1 VEFAGATGELGNG
14 PALALVP
21 RAQIDPAH
29 AQRIA
34 ALTGLA
40 QQRRATARAVVSYH
54 QRRWARQ
61 EAVRLEAQVQVQQ
74 LEAEQVAVSPALLR
88 QIAARGAPTPRE
100 ATGASVAPSPAPC
113 PAQADLF
120 GFMALADASCAD

>member
-1 VEFAGATGELGNG
+1 M
-14 PALALVP
+14 ALVP

-40 QQRRATARAVVSYH
+40 QQRRATARAGVSYH

-61 EAVRLEAQVQVQQ
+61 EAKRLESQVQQ
-74 LEAEQVAVSPALLR
+74 LEAEQVVVSSALLR
-88 QIAARGAPTPRE
+88 QIAARGALSSRE
-100 ATGASVAPSPAPC
+100 ATGASAPPSPAPC